1 MTLGRIYHVAIRRGA
16 RSRAKRA
23 GSRSSVGSVL
33 TPAAFDRPS
42 VHHLPLQLD
51 DSHSGMLVGVELD
64 ECEATVGL
72 HADLGE
78 IADGL
83 EEGNKIRLRAVG
95 HKIADIDS
103 GVVCGRLLDDGFI
116 RKWPTLE
123 VDRGRGAASPTLT
136 GTAGHGCP
144 LSLLVGPVDANGTR
158 PEPFAIHGGDS
169 LFGVGLVSEGKEPVA
184 TRLARVHVPHD
195 TRIREGAE
203 RAERLGEDIVVDFG
217 DEVADEDVIVVARVL
232 LVLLALVRPVDAD
245 LGVEDLAPVEG
256 LERSFGCAHVHVF
269 DETIVETAVLVVAVR
284 DDLDVLH
291 GTGHSKDLRQH
302 ILRHPWAE
310 VSDVEVS
317 PSLVVVIDERIDEE
331 GLELW
336 HDDIE

>member
-95 HKIADIDS
+95 HKIADINS

-195 TRIREGAE
+195 TSVRHGAE
-203 RAERLGEDIVVDFG
+203 STESLGQDIVVDLWG
-217 DEVADEDVIVVARVL
+217 KIANKDVVVTRRVL
-232 LVLLALVRPVDAD
+232 LILLTLVSPVDAD
-245 LGVEDLAPVEG
+245 LGVENFAAVEG
-256 LERSFGCAHVHVF
+256 LESSLCRAHVHVL
-269 DETIVETAVLVVAVR
+269 DETVVETAMLVVTVR
-284 DDLDVLH
+284 DDFNVLDGTSDGEDLGEHVLC
-291 GTGHSKDLRQH
+291 HSRTQVPNIKMGPPL
-302 ILRHPWAE
+302 
-310 VSDVEVS
+310 
-317 PSLVVVIDERIDEE
+317 
-331 GLELW
+331 
-336 HDDIE
+336 